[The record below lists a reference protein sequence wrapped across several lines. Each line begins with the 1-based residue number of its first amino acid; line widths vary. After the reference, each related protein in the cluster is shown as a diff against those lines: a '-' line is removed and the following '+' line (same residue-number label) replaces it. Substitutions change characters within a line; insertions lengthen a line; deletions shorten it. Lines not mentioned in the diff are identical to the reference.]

1 MCIRDRNKFFSSP
14 SVDIIES
21 STKIVGDIYSKADF
35 RIDGIVEGNIT
46 TTGKVV
52 VGKSGKING
61 KINSSNADI
70 SGSVSGKIE
79 VAETLSLMSESLIQG
94 DIVTGK
100 LSVEEGAQVDASI
113 SMKSGKQLKAV
124 EGKSENKIQS
134 EKTA

>member
-1 MCIRDRNKFFSSP
+1 MAENKFFSSP
-14 SVDIIES
+14 SVDIIEL

>member
-1 MCIRDRNKFFSSP
+1 MAENKFFSSP

-21 STKIVGDIYSKADF
+21 STKIIGDIFSEADF
-35 RIDGIVEGNIT
+35 RIDGVVDGNIT
-46 TTGKVV
+46 TTGKIV

-61 KINSSNADI
+61 KINCSNADI
-70 SGSVSGKIE
+70 SGSISGKIE
-79 VAETLSLMSESLIQG
+79 VNEVLSLMSESLIQG

-100 LSVEEGAQVDASI
+100 LSVEEGAQVEASI

-124 EGKSENKIQS
+124 ESKTENKTQS

>member
-1 MCIRDRNKFFSSP
+1 MCIRD

>member
-1 MCIRDRNKFFSSP
+1 MAENKFFSSP

-35 RIDGIVEGNIT
+35 SIDGIVEGNIT